1 MLEIRT
7 YKKPELTAMLGTKS
21 VANLKKKLDGYNV
34 EYDFSGRGEKAI
46 FDIKKINDPFK
57 VYCITELGFTAMR
70 DFDKLAFF
78 FYYYFNDDEFM
89 AMPDEVKENRM
100 KASGHDLTRQTI
112 ASYTQRLCNLGMIN
126 KFTTNY
132 IYYFAYKGEQIITTA
147 EEYKRAWRGYWL
159 DIDDGMHSWDAI
171 WNMRITYGG
180 VARKQPIPDVN
191 VLYDGQIEEIVD
203 LAVNHI
209 WKEVEQKI

>member
-1 MLEIRT
+1 MR
-7 YKKPELTAMLGTKS
+7 KS
-21 VANLKKKLDGYNV
+21 VISFDEKMSWWKG
-34 EYDFSGRGEKAI
+34 DF
-46 FDIKKINDPFK
+46 FDDDFLRNGKG
-57 VYCITELGFTAMR
+57 V
-70 DFDKLAFF
+70 FDKYSF
-78 FYYYFNDDEFM
+78 
-89 AMPDEVKENRM
+89 
-100 KASGHDLTRQTI
+100 S
-112 ASYTQRLCNLGMIN
+112 
-126 KFTTNY
+126 Y

-147 EEYKRAWRGYWL
+147 QEYKRAWRGYWL

>member
-1 MLEIRT
+1 MLEVRKYT
-7 YKKPELTAMLGTKS
+7 KPELTEMLGTKG
-21 VANLKKKLDGYNV
+21 VQGLKRKLDGYGV
-34 EYDFSGRGEKAI
+34 EFIHNGWGENST
-46 FDIKKINDPFK
+46 FDIVGIQDPFK
-57 VYCITELGFTAMR
+57 VYCITELGYSANT
-70 DFDKLAFF
+70 DFDKLAYFL
-78 FYYYFNDDEFM
+78 YYYFNDEEFM
-89 AMPDEVKENRM
+89 TMPDEVKERRM
-100 KASGHDLTRQTI
+100 AANGNPLTRQTI
-112 ASYTQRLCNLGMIN
+112 ANYTNKLTKLGMIN

-147 EEYKRAWRGYWL
+147 QEYKRAWRGYWL

-191 VLYDGQIEEIVD
+191 VFYDGQIEEIVD